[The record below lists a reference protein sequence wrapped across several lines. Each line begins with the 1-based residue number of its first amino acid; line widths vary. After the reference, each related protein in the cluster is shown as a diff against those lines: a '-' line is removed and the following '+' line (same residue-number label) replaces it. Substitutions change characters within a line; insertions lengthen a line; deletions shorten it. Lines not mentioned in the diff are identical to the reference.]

1 MVVVDGSIS
10 FAQCRFRCNEFD
22 PSLRREA
29 FKCCC
34 SVLLGSKA
42 LPSSC
47 LKRQEQEN
55 KKKEEQRQKWL
66 KKHEHIDAGHR
77 LGHGNTQ
84 GNKFFPFGEEKVLL
98 RKALRGRRFSNSTT
112 KTKYTSIHY
121 ETRLLR
127 SPRWFA
133 LFCYDPL
140 WSPFCYIP
148 VCSWLYDFAT
158 FQAPFCCPNFLTIGI
173 QVHTTN
179 NLRPAPYLEY
189 PNSSIAAKYVT
200 SNTTPVE
207 QQVAD
212 RQLEQWFHAECV
224 NLSNKDFKSLTKKN
238 LPDWKCSSCHIVS
251 TQNNEHHSSH
261 EPTLV
266 GKTSP
271 SKTNPLSE
279 SLQELEKSLTDCSAQ
294 SNEENLIVA
303 AKIGSALL
311 QENGILK
318 KENLRLL
325 DKLSSLQ
332 AKIEELEN
340 CENKHFSNME
350 RLQEKVSELEA
361 QLTKE
366 KQYSIEAQAIFE
378 DHDRKLNMMI
388 DDHEQKIQDLESK
401 LITLKRQIP
410 EKSNRLFCNAE
421 TQTLTPDSQ
430 TNTTSP
436 SLLLE
441 MGYLKNHH
449 IILEEKLKNLE
460 ATVKNLTVTKITEEC
475 APELKMPIH
484 KNKTQ
489 FNNIKKPVFKKEKN
503 KFSVSLQVKKMKTSV
518 PNAKTPFEDQTPK
531 SLITSTPTNK
541 KEPHSSTYPS
551 STVKERLPPMTAR
564 IRPDNENLED
574 FFTKHID
581 YYTRINQH
589 YLNIS
594 TSLHSI
600 PAHDV
605 TGTRDPIN
613 SFSED
618 RNCFL
623 GNTQQ
628 KKIIA

>member
-1 MVVVDGSIS
+1 M
-10 FAQCRFRCNEFD
+10 A
-22 PSLRREA
+22 
-29 FKCCC
+29 
-34 SVLLGSKA
+34 
-42 LPSSC
+42 
-47 LKRQEQEN
+47 
-55 KKKEEQRQKWL
+55 
-66 KKHEHIDAGHR
+66 
-77 LGHGNTQ
+77 
-84 GNKFFPFGEEKVLL
+84 
-98 RKALRGRRFSNSTT
+98 
-112 KTKYTSIHY
+112 KYPCGT
-121 ETRLLR
+121 
-127 SPRWFA
+127 
-133 LFCYDPL
+133 C
-140 WSPFCYIP
+140 
-148 VCSWLYDFAT
+148 
-158 FQAPFCCPNFLTIGI
+158 TIGVKHKGI
-173 QVHTTN
+173 LCTGN
-179 NLRPAPYLEY
+179 C
-189 PNSSIAAKYVT
+189 K
-200 SNTTPVE
+200 
-207 QQVAD
+207 
-212 RQLEQWFHAECV
+212 QWFHAECV

-251 TQNNEHHSSH
+251 TQNNEPHSSH

-279 SLQELEKSLTDCSAQ
+279 SLQELEKNLTDCSAQ

-311 QENGILK
+311 QENSILK

-361 QLTKE
+361 KLTKE

-388 DDHEQKIQDLESK
+388 DDHQQKIQDLEK
-401 LITLKRQIP
+401 T
-410 EKSNRLFCNAE
+410 
-421 TQTLTPDSQ
+421 
-430 TNTTSP
+430 
-436 SLLLE
+436 
-441 MGYLKNHH
+441 
-449 IILEEKLKNLE
+449 LKNLE

-489 FNNIKKPVFKKEKN
+489 FNNIKKPVFKNEEN

-518 PNAKTPFEDQTPK
+518 PNAKPPFEDQTPK
-531 SLITSTPTNK
+531 SLITYTPTNK
-541 KEPHSSTYPS
+541 KEPHPSTYPS

-594 TSLHSI
+594 TSLHSS

-605 TGTRDPIN
+605 TGTGDPIN

>member
-1 MVVVDGSIS
+1 M
-10 FAQCRFRCNEFD
+10 
-22 PSLRREA
+22 
-29 FKCCC
+29 
-34 SVLLGSKA
+34 
-42 LPSSC
+42 
-47 LKRQEQEN
+47 N
-55 KKKEEQRQKWL
+55 KM
-66 KKHEHIDAGHR
+66 A
-77 LGHGNTQ
+77 
-84 GNKFFPFGEEKVLL
+84 
-98 RKALRGRRFSNSTT
+98 
-112 KTKYTSIHY
+112 KYPCGT
-121 ETRLLR
+121 
-127 SPRWFA
+127 
-133 LFCYDPL
+133 C
-140 WSPFCYIP
+140 
-148 VCSWLYDFAT
+148 
-158 FQAPFCCPNFLTIGI
+158 TIGVKHKGI
-173 QVHTTN
+173 LCTGN
-179 NLRPAPYLEY
+179 C
-189 PNSSIAAKYVT
+189 K
-200 SNTTPVE
+200 
-207 QQVAD
+207 
-212 RQLEQWFHAECV
+212 QWFHAECV

-261 EPTLV
+261 EPTLI

-303 AKIGSALL
+303 AKIESALL

-489 FNNIKKPVFKKEKN
+489 FKNIKKPVFKKEEN

-541 KEPHSSTYPS
+541 KEPHPSTYPS

-605 TGTRDPIN
+605 TGTGDPIN